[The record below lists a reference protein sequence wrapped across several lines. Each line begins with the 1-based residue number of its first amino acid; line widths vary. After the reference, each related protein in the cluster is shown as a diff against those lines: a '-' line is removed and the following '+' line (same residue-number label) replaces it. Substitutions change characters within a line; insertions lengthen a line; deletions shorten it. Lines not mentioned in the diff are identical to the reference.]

1 MPVVVNPIRKQES
14 FEEEEEYDDP
24 TPLDA
29 ERPAEEPA
37 ESCLCCCCLAGFIGA
52 LVAAFQ

>member
-1 MPVVVNPIRKQES
+1 MEVVENPIRAAG
-14 FEEEEEYDDP
+14 DP
-24 TPLDA
+24 QPLEGDG
-29 ERPAEEPA
+29 PVEEPT